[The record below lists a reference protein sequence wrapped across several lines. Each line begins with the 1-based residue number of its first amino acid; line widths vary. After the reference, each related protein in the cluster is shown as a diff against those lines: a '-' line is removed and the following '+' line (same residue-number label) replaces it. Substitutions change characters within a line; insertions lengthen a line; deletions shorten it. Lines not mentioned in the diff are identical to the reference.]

1 MTAPSSVPRTRAT
14 SALAIACAALP
25 WALLAWRYDFVC
37 DDAYISFRYSRHWA
51 EGFGVVFNRGES
63 PPVEGYSNFLW
74 VAWLAAFERLGVD
87 VTVAARATSAA
98 CALALLACVVREL
111 ARRLAG
117 APLFLSAAFLGCLS
131 PIALWTTGGLET
143 MATAL
148 ATFGVFALLYRP
160 DEAHFR
166 DRASTVRRA
175 VGAGVCAAA
184 ASLLRADG
192 ALWAGLAIVTALAA
206 PPKQWTRER
215 VRNAAIALALLVVA
229 VTAHVAWRR
238 SYYGEWLP
246 NTALVKAGLASL
258 RLERGL
264 CYAGS
269 LALALPACTLALL
282 GAVFVRTDLARRALF
297 FSLAALAYAIYVGG
311 DFMPMARF
319 VVPAMPFV
327 VLAFSEIVRALAA
340 RHGTSIASV
349 AGVAGIVL
357 AVLPSF
363 DVPLASRAMRE
374 RVHFRWNDT
383 RVLTELEMW
392 RGMKERAESWALL
405 GRALGSATKP
415 GESIVLGNIG
425 ATGYY
430 SELTIYD
437 VFGLTSRE
445 VARRTGP
452 LVRASPGHDK
462 AVGPEFFFDRRPDY
476 LGAYLSHADAPELD
490 GLPPQWIALV
500 HSGRVKVESRA
511 LAPMAAFPAH
521 TVLRLLRLVW

>member
-1 MTAPSSVPRTRAT
+1 MTRPSSVPRTRAT
-14 SALAIACAALP
+14 TALAFACAALP

-51 EGFGVVFNRGES
+51 EGFGLVFNRGES

-74 VAWLAAFERLGVD
+74 VAWLALFERLGVD
-87 VTVAARATSAA
+87 VTIAARATSAA
-98 CALALLACVVREL
+98 CALALLACVVRQL

-117 APLFLSAAFLGCLS
+117 APLLLCSAFLGCLS
-131 PIALWTTGGLET
+131 PIAVWTTGGLET
-143 MATAL
+143 MAFAL
-148 ATFGVFALLYRP
+148 ATFAVFALLY
-160 DEAHFR
+160 DSDDAESGE
-166 DRASTVRRA
+166 RARTVRRTIA
-175 VGAGVCAAA
+175 AGACAAA

-192 ALWAGLAIVTALAA
+192 ALWAGLAIVTALATR
-206 PPKQWTRER
+206 PRSWTRER
-215 VRNAAIALALLVVA
+215 VRAAALPLTLLTAAVV
-229 VTAHVAWRR
+229 AHVAWRR

-269 LALALPACTLALL
+269 LALALPACTLAIA
-282 GAVFVRTDLARRALF
+282 GAAFVRTELARRALF
-297 FSLAALAYAIYVGG
+297 FCLAAIAYAVYVGG
-311 DFMPMARF
+311 DFMPMGRF
-319 VVPAMPFV
+319 VVPALPFV
-327 VLAFSEIVRALAA
+327 ALAFSEVVRALAA

-363 DVPLASRAMRE
+363 DVPLASRAVRE

-445 VARRTGP
+445 VARRTGQ

-476 LGAYLSHADAPELD
+476 LGAYLSHADAPPNE
-490 GLPPQWIALV
+490 GLPPSWSALV
-500 HSGRVKVESRA
+500 ANGRARLERHP
-511 LAPMAAFPAH
+511 LRPPLAFPTH
-521 TVLRLLRLVW
+521 VELRLLRLLW